1 MFRNFL
7 CNYLF
12 VCFFTGS
19 SVSDQIIQIPT
30 QTFYKPEDIAEL
42 KCSHSIRGYDRIFWY
57 RQTQDQKL
65 QLLGY
70 MIGTSQFPEPQLGVT
85 LAGSADE
92 GQTSTLTIAGL
103 WSRASSGVYYCAA
116 RHHSGGSDSPTA
128 PKLPGEFSDLDGKT
142 ICLQRATFGLIRQ
155 KYESCKRQEE
165 FHRHFLSSTFSFLN
179 DSRSI

>member
-1 MFRNFL
+1 MFLNFL

-12 VCFFTGS
+12 FFFAGS
-19 SVSDQIIQIPT
+19 SVRDQIIQIPT

-42 KCSHSIRGYDRIFWY
+42 KCSHSVRGYDRILWY

-70 MIGTSQFPEPQLGVT
+70 MIGTSKFPEPQLGVT
-85 LAGSADE
+85 LGGSADE

-103 WSRASSGVYYCAA
+103 WSRDSSGVYYCAA
-116 RHHSGGSDSPTA
+116 RHHSGGSDSSSAQKP
-128 PKLPGEFSDLDGKT
+128 PGEFSDLDGNN
-142 ICLQRATFGLIRQ
+142 ICLQRATFGLIRHE
-155 KYESCKRQEE
+155 KGRKNSSATSCRA
-165 FHRHFLSSTFSFLN
+165 LSHSQT

>member
-1 MFRNFL
+1 MF
-7 CNYLF
+7 
-12 VCFFTGS
+12 FFTGS

-92 GQTSTLTIAGL
+92 GQTSTLTIPGL

-116 RHHSGGSDSPTA
+116 RHHSGGSDSSSAQKPSACNEPPLVSSGKNMSPAKGRKNSTA
-128 PKLPGEFSDLDGKT
+128 TS
-142 ICLQRATFGLIRQ
+142 CRA
-155 KYESCKRQEE
+155 
-165 FHRHFLSSTFSFLN
+165 LSHS
-179 DSRSI
+179 